1 MRWFRT
7 LIYPPSFPSDVP
19 QSDAPF
25 PPPGP
30 AGQFPGFTS
39 TAGRSDCLPPFP
51 PHFVAFAWRY
61 RSLCARVSLPSPAER
76 SRRRP
81 GVFDY
86 PVTPRSGSYAEA
98 AGPPRFLG
106 NPSAYM
112 PCSLTPVGPPRQAI
126 SALQCC
132 LPPYSKRRLP
142 RREPFGAQSHG
153 LHTRCL
159 RSVTTVTRS
168 HVRLASGCWPSFAGR
183 GWLPAGFPLRVSEL
197 VTSHPPCPGFSWR
210 TVALGRRPQVPT
222 AQNLF
227 FPCAIIRSAVYFVS
241 SKLFPANK

>member
-1 MRWFRT
+1 MPALAAHVSLSSAVVLRWSRT
-7 LIYPPSFPSDVP
+7 SVCPASFLSDVP
-19 QSDAPF
+19 QSGVPF

-30 AGQFPGFTS
+30 SGSVPRLHQYCRTLRFP
-39 TAGRSDCLPPFP
+39 AAHPAALRCLRLAVPI
-51 PHFVAFAWRY
+51 FARLFAPVDS
-61 RSLCARVSLPSPAER
+61 RTR
-76 SRRRP
+76 RRRP

-183 GWLPAGFPLRVSEL
+183 DWLPAGSLCRVSEF

-210 TVALGRRPQVPT
+210 TNTISG
-222 AQNLF
+222 F
-227 FPCAIIRSAVYFVS
+227 GGFRSSGLMA
-241 SKLFPANK
+241 